1 MTNTVHFK
9 DKRTDDEYIEDS
21 YTRSNYSG
29 KVCHFNDLMFIQ
41 MSFEED
47 ENEVQWQPD
56 LDYEEMLD
64 ELESHVHSDSD
75 RERWADL

>member
-29 KVCHFNDLMFIQ
+29 KVSFWWVWRWQNI
-41 MSFEED
+41 FEED
-47 ENEVQWQPD
+47 ENEEVQRQPD

-64 ELESHVHSDSD
+64 ELESHVHSESD
-75 RERWADL
+75 RERWVDL

>member
-1 MTNTVHFK
+1 
-9 DKRTDDEYIEDS
+9 
-21 YTRSNYSG
+21 
-29 KVCHFNDLMFIQ
+29 

-47 ENEVQWQPD
+47 ENEVQRQPD

>member
-1 MTNTVHFK
+1 MSTL
-9 DKRTDDEYIEDS
+9 RTLIRDRITQVKCHY
-21 YTRSNYSG
+21 NY
-29 KVCHFNDLMFIQ
+29 LMFIQ

-47 ENEVQWQPD
+47 ENEVQRQPD

-75 RERWADL
+75 RER